1 MDGWCENGCARER
14 DGTGL
19 TGYKTVDSYPAVNQW
34 FACFFDS
41 EHRLRGPLEARDDEN
56 CGFRGDEE
64 DAASFV
70 QLSTTS
76 PEGFQAADIVPWGR
90 GGDEHWVIGIGRTG
104 DSPYEEEIKLHFP
117 LGQDCAFAR
126 SSETVSALN
135 GAYFLRELV
144 LMEPASDE
152 QAGRILAI
160 GHGHEIEDPG
170 YYAELSLEPNAAPV
184 IANDGRNFNAED
196 THDWTMLGSDDRG
209 PVTAHILDI
218 FDNDGNL
225 DQQRLSFSKD
235 AIFPVTSV
243 VVSNAAGRHSFVRP
257 SGTDDMPGGD
267 APFAFS
273 LIWTLRSPN
282 AQWSTY
288 LKHFE
293 DCF

>member
-1 MDGWCENGCARER
+1 M
-14 DGTGL
+14 
-19 TGYKTVDSYPAVNQW
+19 
-34 FACFFDS
+34 
-41 EHRLRGPLEARDDEN
+41 
-56 CGFRGDEE
+56 
-64 DAASFV
+64 
-70 QLSTTS
+70 
-76 PEGFQAADIVPWGR
+76 
-90 GGDEHWVIGIGRTG
+90 
-104 DSPYEEEIKLHFP
+104 
-117 LGQDCAFAR
+117 
-126 SSETVSALN
+126 SALT
-135 GAYFLRELV
+135 AYFLRELGDGARIGE
-144 LMEPASDE
+144 L
-152 QAGRILAI
+152 AGRILAI
-160 GHGHEIEDPG
+160 GHGPKLRTPI
-170 YYAELSLEPNAAPV
+170 LCRTLWNNAAPV

-243 VVSNAAGRHSFVRP
+243 VVSNAADGHSFVRP
-257 SGTDDMPGGD
+257 VWRRNDMPGGD